1 MKRGLKNQIEIKN
14 GIYKIE
20 PTKGKI
26 VETYCDSERHGGG
39 WTLILK
45 SASNTEWTKENAG
58 DMNSKDASKNEYLI
72 FKQINHLKLLDIP
85 DVLA

>member
-1 MKRGLKNQIEIKN
+1 MKRGLKNQIEIKI

-39 WTLILK
+39 WTLVLK
-45 SASNTEWTKENAG
+45 SASNTKWTKENAG
-58 DMNSKDASKNEYLI
+58 DMNSKDKSLETIRYPRGTFLRPS
-72 FKQINHLKLLDIP
+72 LS
-85 DVLA
+85 

>member
-45 SASNTEWTKENAG
+45 SASNTE
-58 DMNSKDASKNEYLI
+58 
-72 FKQINHLKLLDIP
+72 
-85 DVLA
+85 